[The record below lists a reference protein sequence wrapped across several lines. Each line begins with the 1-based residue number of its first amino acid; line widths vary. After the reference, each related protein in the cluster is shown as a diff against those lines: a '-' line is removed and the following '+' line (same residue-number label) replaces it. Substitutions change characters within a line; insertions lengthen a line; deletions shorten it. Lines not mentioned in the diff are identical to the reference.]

1 MVMGQCM
8 TASGQ
13 GECNIKLLKGT
24 TVKEEGKVEG
34 GWGGGLSI
42 ILYYGLEM
50 PSFQTCVIIVK
61 WSSCMQMLSFRS

>member
-13 GECNIKLLKGT
+13 GEWNIKLLKGT

-34 GWGGGLSI
+34 GWGGVGGSPLYCIMGLRCP
-42 ILYYGLEM
+42 L
-50 PSFQTCVIIVK
+50 
-61 WSSCMQMLSFRS
+61 FRLV

>member
-1 MVMGQCM
+1 MVIGHCV

-24 TVKEEGKVEG
+24 TVRE
-34 GWGGGLSI
+34 GWGGGGGGATV

-50 PSFQTCVIIVK
+50 PSFQTCAIIVN
-61 WSSCMQMLSFRS
+61 

>member
-1 MVMGQCM
+1 MVMGHCM

-24 TVKEEGKVEG
+24 TVKEEGKV
-34 GWGGGLSI
+34 GWGGATI

-61 WSSCMQMLSFRS
+61 